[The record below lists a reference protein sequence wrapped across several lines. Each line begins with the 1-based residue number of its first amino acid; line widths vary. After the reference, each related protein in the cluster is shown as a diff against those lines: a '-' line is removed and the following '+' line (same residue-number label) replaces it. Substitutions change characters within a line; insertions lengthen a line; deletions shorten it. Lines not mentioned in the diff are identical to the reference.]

1 MTIHLTNSAV
11 MTRPGVY
18 RCKELTAKHFYN
30 EVAIAQHMGALK
42 TYIGYTQ
49 NRDLIRRNT
58 GLDFPLSRAETT
70 LEPGDVILA
79 MVLKYRTD
87 GIKGRDVDPN
97 EFQFFHITFKTI

>member
-11 MTRPGVY
+11 MTQPGVY
-18 RCKELTAKHFYN
+18 RCKELSAKDFYN
-30 EVAIAQHMGALK
+30 EVVIAWHLGTLK

-58 GLDFPLSRAETT
+58 GLNVPLSRAETI

-87 GIKGRDVDPN
+87 GIKGRDVDPD
-97 EFQFFHITFKTI
+97 EFQFFYITFKKN

>member
-18 RCKELTAKHFYN
+18 TCRELSAQQFYG
-30 EVAIAQHMGALK
+30 EILGAWHLGTLK

-58 GLDFPLSRAETT
+58 GLDFPLSRAETI
-70 LEPGDVILA
+70 LEDGDVILA
-79 MVLKYRTD
+79 MVLNYRTE
-87 GIKGRDVDPN
+87 GIKGREVDP
-97 EFQFFHITFKTI
+97 EDFRFFYIAFTES